1 MKKLFSIILKGLE
14 KTIEPHP
21 SITDERKRLEAKMVS
36 FMVLVITLGV
46 IVNLFFG
53 SGLVILSLVAL
64 IIGYWI
70 SRTKR
75 YPVATYMIIIVL
87 LVSTIRSIFVMGDL
101 DNYTI
106 FTNVAWLTLSLV
118 FASLLLSIKETILI
132 STIHI
137 AIIFLLPTYIPE
149 INLQTIAVSIGYL
162 WVFSTLL
169 IITMWQRNVIEAARQ
184 EKIRLQA
191 THDLLTGLPNRI
203 LFHDRLNRA
212 IARMERNK
220 NIGSILYLDLD
231 DFKNVN
237 DEYSHEIGDNVLKV
251 IAERINSCIRVT
263 DTGARF
269 SGDEFVILLEDISG
283 SDKAALIAKKLLD
296 TISTPI
302 RIKNSEAVVSGSIG
316 IAMIPKDG
324 KEHTELIQNAD
335 TAMYTA
341 KNDGKNAFSFF
352 TIEMKDKI
360 LRSLNLSK
368 NMYKALSH
376 QEFYLEFQPQYDSRT
391 GKPFGAEALIR
402 WQHPQRGKIT
412 PHEFI
417 PIAEKN
423 GMINAI
429 GEWVARDV
437 FLLLQKLENN
447 QHSDIRVAANISA
460 RQLRDDQFLK
470 FLDYLIDKSGINP
483 SLLELEIT
491 ENSIFENLE
500 HTRSILRQIK
510 KLGIRLAIDDFGTGY
525 SSLSYLEK
533 FPFDTVKID
542 ISFIH
547 KIRSMNVQLPILTG
561 IISIATGM
569 GLDVIAEGVET
580 KTQLE
585 YLKSH
590 GCTRVQGYYYNPSLK
605 VDELMMEVSKD
616 TGYVIQQ
623 PVAYNL
629 PSSR

>member
-220 NIGSILYLDLD
+220 NTGSILYLDLD

>member
-1 MKKLFSIILKGLE
+1 
-14 KTIEPHP
+14 
-21 SITDERKRLEAKMVS
+21 MVS

>member
-1 MKKLFSIILKGLE
+1 
-14 KTIEPHP
+14 
-21 SITDERKRLEAKMVS
+21 
-36 FMVLVITLGV
+36 
-46 IVNLFFG
+46 
-53 SGLVILSLVAL
+53 
-64 IIGYWI
+64 
-70 SRTKR
+70 
-75 YPVATYMIIIVL
+75 
-87 LVSTIRSIFVMGDL
+87 
-101 DNYTI
+101 
-106 FTNVAWLTLSLV
+106 
-118 FASLLLSIKETILI
+118 
-132 STIHI
+132 
-137 AIIFLLPTYIPE
+137 
-149 INLQTIAVSIGYL
+149 
-162 WVFSTLL
+162 
-169 IITMWQRNVIEAARQ
+169 
-184 EKIRLQA
+184 
-191 THDLLTGLPNRI
+191 
-203 LFHDRLNRA
+203 
-212 IARMERNK
+212 
-220 NIGSILYLDLD
+220 
-231 DFKNVN
+231 
-237 DEYSHEIGDNVLKV
+237 
-251 IAERINSCIRVT
+251 
-263 DTGARF
+263 
-269 SGDEFVILLEDISG
+269 
-283 SDKAALIAKKLLD
+283 
-296 TISTPI
+296 
-302 RIKNSEAVVSGSIG
+302 
-316 IAMIPKDG
+316 
-324 KEHTELIQNAD
+324 
-335 TAMYTA
+335 MYTA